1 MTKLISYITLKQP
14 RIIDFSE
21 ARQDLLRPTATPWA
35 FFLDSDET
43 ITEELRREINQAAK
57 HKEYNYAV
65 KRTDWFLG
73 RKLNYG
79 ESGHNRFVRLVQPK
93 TGSWQGQVHEKFIS
107 SLPVKT
113 LVHPLL
119 HRQNISIRRFIH
131 RLNYYSSLRA
141 VELAGDSLNLLKLI
155 FFPGF
160 KFIYNYFFRLGFK
173 DGFPGLALAFLM
185 SLHSLMVRV
194 KVYEKTA
201 AI

>member
-1 MTKLISYITLKQP
+1 MTKLITFITLKRP
-14 RIIDFSE
+14 RVIDFSQ
-21 ARQDLLRPTATPWA
+21 ARQELLRPVTTPWA
-35 FFLDSDET
+35 FFLDSDEA
-43 ITEELRREINQAAK
+43 ISPALRREINQSAK
-57 HKEYNYAV
+57 HKAYNYAV

-73 RKLNYG
+73 RQLNFG

-113 LVHPLL
+113 LVNPLL

-141 VELAGDSLNLLKLI
+141 VELAGDSLNLVKLI

-173 DGFPGLALAFLM
+173 DGFPGLALAFFM